1 MTIRMLQKF
10 DKLENMDPD
19 PVIRHTYTV
28 TTNPKEV
35 LVRWH
40 AASD

>member
-10 DKLENMDPD
+10 DKLENMDTD
-19 PVIRHTYTV
+19 PVVRHSYSV
-28 TTNPKEV
+28 TTTPKEV

-40 AASD
+40 AASE